1 MSRATRRWWLVGLCI
16 LSFLSIAARPAYGEG
31 QGSIRGAAFLDMNR
45 NGVPDPGEKGVGWVY
60 FTISQG
66 DYSHTYHSEW
76 QDIGPGGNKHATG
89 TFGPAP
95 LPSGTWT
102 VTFNVPEGYA
112 ATTPVKQN
120 VYVPSKGIGEVY
132 LGLYP
137 GAGTVSGASVL
148 PASGFTHAGILIAM
162 LAVATVGG
170 TSAVMLGLAHR
181 RKLHT

>member
-1 MSRATRRWWLVGLCI
+1 MSKVSRRWWLAVLC
-16 LSFLSIAARPAYGEG
+16 LLAFLSVAARPAYGENE
-31 QGSIRGAAFLDMNR
+31 GSIRGAAFLDMNR
-45 NGVPDPGEKGVGWVY
+45 NGMRDEGEKGVGWVY

-76 QDIGPGGNKHATG
+76 QTVDSAGREHATG

-95 LPSGTWT
+95 LKSGTWT

-112 ATTPVKQN
+112 ATTPVQQN

-148 PASGFTHAGILIAM
+148 PESGFEHVWLLIAM
-162 LAVATVGG
+162 VAVTTVGG
-170 TSAVMLGLAHR
+170 TSAFALGLAHR
-181 RKLHT
+181 RRA

>member
-1 MSRATRRWWLVGLCI
+1 MSKASRRWWLVALC
-16 LSFLSIAARPAYGEG
+16 LLALLSIGARPAYGENE
-31 QGSIRGAAFLDMNR
+31 GSIRGAAFLDMNR
-45 NGVPDPGEKGVGWVY
+45 NGVRDPGEKGVGWVY

-66 DYSHTYHSEW
+66 GYSETYFSEW
-76 QDIGPGGNKHATG
+76 RETDSAGNEYATG

-95 LPSGTWT
+95 LKSGTWT

-112 ATTPVKQN
+112 ATTPVQQN

-148 PASGFTHAGILIAM
+148 PASGFGHAGLLVAM
-162 LAVATVGG
+162 LAVTTAGG
-170 TSAVMLGLAHR
+170 ASALALGLAHR
-181 RKLHT
+181 REE